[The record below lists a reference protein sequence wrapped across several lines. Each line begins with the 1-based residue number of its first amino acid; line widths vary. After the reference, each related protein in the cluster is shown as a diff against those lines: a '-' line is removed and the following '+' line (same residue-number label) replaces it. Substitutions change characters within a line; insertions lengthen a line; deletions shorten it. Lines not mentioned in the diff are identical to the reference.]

1 MAVELTPE
9 FIDNVVKKM
18 NAAVD
23 SLLCAT
29 GTVQRAKAEIELLQ
43 QVELAQKFMIAILW
57 ESTDRS
63 SLQEIFGGDLARVCR
78 VRAVLEQLQLEKLST
93 GGQRLSQCLLAC
105 QSIQDVLADL
115 GFANALRKM
124 QEEQS
129 KAMASRFA
137 GKPEE
142 DVTTV
147 EKKPDS
153 PDAEP
158 AGESKELEPTKNKAD
173 LQVSENAAAQQEDVQ
188 ERVAHGPRSPEFL
201 VDAELAEDS
210 DESHGTPP
218 DDGQEG
224 KSFSSLSSKISDISS
239 GLVATAGYAL
249 CGVRTKASEL
259 AESAER
265 QFGFLR
271 NKSKDAGEVAES
283 IIVEVV
289 RVADLGASE
298 HRLGDLAASLAQG
311 VVGKKRPRRVYV
323 SLQLGKNKVRTS
335 ARRLLEDNLNGEFA
349 SRHLLDLTAND
360 RILKVQVFD
369 KRRVQSVLRGDPMI
383 GEGTLEFEA
392 VIGSG
397 ILEGEVKLKRA
408 AMSMGQVFLK
418 YKFMEFKWWTWFRFV
433 GGLSCR
439 LQFAKSAGS
448 TGEIEFQQQEPN
460 LSFIWA

>member
-78 VRAVLEQLQLEKLST
+78 VRAVLEQL
-93 GGQRLSQCLLAC
+93 QRLSQCLLAC

-360 RILKVQVFD
+360 RTLKVQVFD

-418 YKFMEFKWWTWFRFV
+418 YKFMEFK
-433 GGLSCR
+433 
-439 LQFAKSAGS
+439 
-448 TGEIEFQQQEPN
+448 
-460 LSFIWA
+460 